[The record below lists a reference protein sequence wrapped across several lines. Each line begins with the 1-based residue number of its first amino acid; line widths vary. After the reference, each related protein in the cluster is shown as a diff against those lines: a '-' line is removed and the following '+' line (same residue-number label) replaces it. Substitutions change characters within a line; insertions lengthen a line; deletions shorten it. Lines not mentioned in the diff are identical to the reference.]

1 VERTLLSAALDFD
14 FDSDV
19 DFDFDREGHEF
30 HSCRIVWSGHSC
42 PLPLTLILILTLIL
56 TLTGKGTSSTRA
68 ASALPVWSGHS
79 CPLPLILNLI
89 SQMHAQPLPGRA
101 RAALQ
106 QPALSEAE
114 RAV

>member
-1 VERTLLSAALDFD
+1 MHLREEVQNGRGVSLKLPLTLP
-14 FDSDV
+14 
-19 DFDFDREGHEF
+19 
-30 HSCRIVWSGHSC
+30 VWSGHSC

-68 ASALPVWSGHS
+68 ASALHVWSGHS